1 MAVIRSPLSFHS
13 AFQKSGV
20 VFISWM
26 VLCCLSVV
34 FIAPNYSASP
44 VPSFTKAIA
53 RCNFKHLRQVLHSI
67 SHAKMQTPQSQCHT
81 EMAISSGGQDLPGK
95 GCRFPC
101 NSCPAFCKLRFHI
114 ALRECA
120 ASFMPAFAQGD
131 SSQAIRPALALPI
144 PSRHTPRY
152 RIANLPAML
161 PLANRFA
168 HSTGILAQCSA
179 IDYCCLYHVIV

>member
-1 MAVIRSPLSFHS
+1 MIRSPLSFHS

-44 VPSFTKAIA
+44 VPTSHKAIA
-53 RCNFKHLRQVLHSI
+53 RCKINDLRQILHSI
-67 SHAKMQTPQSQCHT
+67 SHASLQTPQTQRLS
-81 EMAISSGGQDLPGK
+81 EMAISSGRQRILGK

-114 ALRECA
+114 ALRKCA
-120 ASFMPAFAQGD
+120 ASIVPTFAQGD
-131 SSQAIRPALALPI
+131 SLSPIVSHHALPI
-144 PSRHTPRY
+144 PSR
-152 RIANLPAML
+152 
-161 PLANRFA
+161 
-168 HSTGILAQCSA
+168 
-179 IDYCCLYHVIV
+179 